1 MSKSTKNLTP
11 PADAEEALAAM
22 RELFAECNRS
32 ARLYFKWSEA
42 EGLDFD
48 MRCAYATVANRMV
61 RAAAVVAAAIS
72 RPPGS
77 ETVHRIVVERA

>member
-1 MSKSTKNLTP
+1 MSRNPGKPAP
-11 PADAEEALAAM
+11 PADADEALAAM

-42 EGLDFD
+42 DGLDFD

-61 RAAAVVAAAIS
+61 RAAALVAAAIA
-72 RPPGS
+72 RPPGGES
-77 ETVHRIVVERA
+77 VHRVVVERA